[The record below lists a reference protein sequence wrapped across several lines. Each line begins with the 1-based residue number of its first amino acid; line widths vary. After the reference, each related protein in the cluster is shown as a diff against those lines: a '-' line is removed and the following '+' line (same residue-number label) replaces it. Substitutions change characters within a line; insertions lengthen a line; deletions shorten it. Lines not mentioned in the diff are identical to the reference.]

1 MRLPASSSAPH
12 LLPALWPCRS
22 VHQAALRCGAFLAV
36 PSSLPRRLVTRP
48 VLGRAP
54 RLPVSTWPP
63 AVWDMRTRSSG
74 THPPPTLLLLWTEPV
89 QGGPLPPR
97 RHPSFTKAGLR
108 PPVRGSTWRASREG
122 LAPTSCSVNINRINH
137 RTSRSHFPPSAP
149 GALGREPSLS
159 PHRLVPQRLPA
170 VPGSSRGRL
179 FFLATSGNN
188 LNERNCGQQ
197 PALKEPWV
205 VVGPGRGRL
214 ASALAAGQRPAQL
227 RLTWDTRE
235 VPVLHQTSSSWE
247 RGLGLSGRPT
257 ARQLVLLGGL

>member
-1 MRLPASSSAPH
+1 MIALPAE
-12 LLPALWPCRS
+12 
-22 VHQAALRCGAFLAV
+22 
-36 PSSLPRRLVTRP
+36 RP
-48 VLGRAP
+48 
-54 RLPVSTWPP
+54 
-63 AVWDMRTRSSG
+63 RSSG
-74 THPPPTLLLLWTEPV
+74 TGAIAQPPQTCSAATPGRPWLL
-89 QGGPLPPR
+89 
-97 RHPSFTKAGLR
+97 A
-108 PPVRGSTWRASREG
+108 
-122 LAPTSCSVNINRINH
+122 
-137 RTSRSHFPPSAP
+137 
-149 GALGREPSLS
+149 
-159 PHRLVPQRLPA
+159 
-170 VPGSSRGRL
+170 GRL
-179 FFLATSGNN
+179 FFPATSGNN